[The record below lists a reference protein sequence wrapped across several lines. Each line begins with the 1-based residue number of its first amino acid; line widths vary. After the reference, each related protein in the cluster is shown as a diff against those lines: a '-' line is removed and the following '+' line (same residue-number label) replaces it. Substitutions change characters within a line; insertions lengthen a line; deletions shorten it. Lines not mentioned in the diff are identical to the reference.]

1 MPGIGATCDVLLFTG
16 AFDFN
21 DEFLHQG
28 FKLSLLPAHDKFKAA
43 SDSSLL
49 LRAAGI
55 ATAVG
60 PTALIRNPLAA
71 DLPLEFDIT
80 LCTESGGTAVA
91 AVLPQYQTT
100 RAARED
106 GTIWSKKNN
115 WSEVTEPPKAL
126 FVTGRGAR
134 SWAHVSHLRKMLLP
148 TMRTPPGAGAGAA
161 ANFAT
166 SPVYLWT
173 AGEGA

>member
-1 MPGIGATCDVLLFTG
+1 MSF
-16 AFDFN
+16 
-21 DEFLHQG
+21 
-28 FKLSLLPAHDKFKAA
+28 
-43 SDSSLL
+43 
-49 LRAAGI
+49 
-55 ATAVG
+55 
-60 PTALIRNPLAA
+60 
-71 DLPLEFDIT
+71 
-80 LCTESGGTAVA
+80 
-91 AVLPQYQTT
+91 LPQYQTT

-115 WSEVTEPPKAL
+115 WSEVREPPNAL

-166 SPVYLWT
+166 SPVYWWR
-173 AGEGA
+173 AGERLGTAPYEALRGRSAMAD